1 MVTQTLTI
9 EHQNTRVLPEPDV
22 FIHTSDGTRI
32 PAHSGILTSVSPVL
46 ENFIDRPRKH
56 RSSERIIQIHGVP
69 SDAVTAFVGFLYSSR
84 CTEDEMD
91 KYGMHLLALS
101 HVYLVPQLKQRCI
114 KGLAQRLTTENV
126 VDVLQLARLCDAPD
140 LYLRCMMLLTNHFKA
155 VERTEGWKFLVKHD
169 PWLELD
175 ILRFMDEHETRKK
188 KSRRHREEQGLYAQ
202 LSEAME
208 CLEHICTEGCTLVG
222 PYDVEVKRER
232 KPCGKFATCQGLQV
246 LIRHFAS
253 CERRMGGGCQRCKR
267 MWQLFRLHSYIC
279 QHTDSCGCKVPLC
292 RQFQL
297 RMHQEK
303 RKDDQRWKLLA
314 RKVAS
319 AKVMSS
325 LSLPKRKRDE
335 ETRVA
340 INNPGIRS
348 FKLL

>member
-1 MVTQTLTI
+1 
-9 EHQNTRVLPEPDV
+9 
-22 FIHTSDGTRI
+22 
-32 PAHSGILTSVSPVL
+32 
-46 ENFIDRPRKH
+46 
-56 RSSERIIQIHGVP
+56 
-69 SDAVTAFVGFLYSSR
+69 
-84 CTEDEMD
+84 MD

-114 KGLAQRLTTENV
+114 KGLSQRLTTENV

-140 LYLRCMMLLTNHFKA
+140 LYLRCMKLLTNNFKA
-155 VERTEGWKFLVKHD
+155 VEATEGWKFLVKHD

-175 ILRFMDEHETRKK
+175 ILRFIDEHETRKK
-188 KSRRHREEQGLYAQ
+188 KSRRHREEQGLYVQ

-208 CLEHICTEGCTLVG
+208 CLEHICSEGCTDVR
-222 PYDVEVKRER
+222 PYDAEVKKGER
-232 KPCGKFATCQGLQV
+232 RPCGRFATCQGIQV
-246 LIRHFAS
+246 LIRHFAT
-253 CERRMGGGCQRCKR
+253 CQRRVNGGCLRCKR
-267 MWQLFRLHSYIC
+267 MWQLFRLHSYVC
-279 QHTDSCGCKVPLC
+279 HQPDSCKVPFC

-297 RMHQEK
+297 RMLQEK
-303 RKDDQRWKLLA
+303 RKDDARWKLLA

-335 ETRVA
+335 DMRVT

>member
-1 MVTQTLTI
+1 MAPQTI
-9 EHQNTRVLPEPDV
+9 SIDYQSTRALPEPDV
-22 FIHTSDGTRI
+22 FIHTSHGTRI
-32 PAHSGILTSVSPVL
+32 PAHAGILASVSPVL

-56 RSSERIIQIHGVP
+56 RSFETIIQIHGVP
-69 SDAVTAFVGFLYSSR
+69 CDAVTAFVRFLYSSR
-84 CTEDEMD
+84 CTEEEMD

-101 HVYLVPQLKQRCI
+101 HVYMVPQLKQRCI
-114 KGLAQRLTTENV
+114 KGLTQRLTTDNV

-140 LYLRCMMLLTNHFKA
+140 LHLRCMKLLANNFKA
-155 VERTEGWKFLVKHD
+155 VEATEGWKFLVKHD

-175 ILRFMDEHETRKK
+175 ILRFIDEHETRKK

-208 CLEHICTEGCTLVG
+208 CLEHICTEGCTNIG
-222 PYDVEVKRER
+222 PYDAEVKRER
-232 KPCGKFATCQGLQV
+232 RPCGRFATCQGLQV
-246 LIRHFAS
+246 LIRHFAT
-253 CERRMGGGCQRCKR
+253 CQRRVSGGCLQCKR
-267 MWQLFRLHSYIC
+267 MWQLFRLHSYVC
-279 QHTDSCGCKVPLC
+279 HQTDSCKVPFC

-297 RMHQEK
+297 SMQQK
-303 RKDDQRWKLLA
+303 TRKDDPRWKLLA

-335 ETRVA
+335 EMRVT

-348 FKLL
+348 YKLL